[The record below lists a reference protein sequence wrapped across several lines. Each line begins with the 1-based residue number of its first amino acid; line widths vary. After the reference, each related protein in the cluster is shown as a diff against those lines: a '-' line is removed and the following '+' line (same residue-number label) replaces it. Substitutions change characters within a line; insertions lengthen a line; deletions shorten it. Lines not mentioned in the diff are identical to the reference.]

1 MALSKGSIALKFAGG
16 IETKMAP
23 EAVPS
28 ARLLALENGVFTR
41 AVSIRKRNGYEALT
55 EAIDATTAD
64 PAAIIRLASRDD
76 ELIGFTASKC
86 YSHEP
91 EENRWTELSGG
102 VYSVVGTDRAAVRT
116 GTEQTEPD
124 HATTSGVSVYA
135 WEDSRGGVWYSVID
149 DQGHIHRGPVQADAD
164 GISPRCVAID
174 GNVVA
179 FYVNSVQGFL
189 YAIVVNP
196 ARPDDAVTPVLVAD
210 DVSTTNPVYDV
221 CPTERTGTP
230 AAIAWNERGT
240 TNLRLGYVNSAGILG
255 TPLAGLPSVITD
267 AVGLD
272 AASPIGVAFSVTE
285 GTPNGD
291 FLVAYMIPLTGIT
304 AATGIVKQYRGGDSL
319 TPITVVSAFDAYA
332 SPTSVQRVA
341 IAVSDHDDENRIAWV
356 AFEETAVAASN
367 RYAVINSIEIDSSI
381 VGTERTQ
388 RSVGLA
394 SRAWRVSGGEDVF
407 AYFVHDTTYFNV
419 YLALR
424 LSDSL
429 CVARTLPGRA
439 GDAPARRHLPS
450 AHVAESVVRVAL
462 PYNERVESEN
472 DDEFTETGIRIV
484 TLDFDDDDSHQH
496 AQLGRGLYL
505 GGACPMHYDGRQ
517 WTEQGFHVGP
527 ELIATVNGSSGSLT
541 AGSTY
546 LYRCWYE
553 WPDALGEIHRGPV
566 SFGTLVTLGGGE
578 DEVTLTLPTLRVTA
592 KSNVRI
598 VVARSRAAETGATAE
613 LFVCSSRDPSTAG
626 AANGYVANTTSA
638 DTVSF
643 NDRMSDATL
652 ATQEPAYTNG
662 GILSTDPSSLG
673 HIVAEG
679 KGRLFYNDP
688 SDPDLVAYTQ
698 LVEDGYAVEAPPEL
712 RLRCPPAGGAIT
724 ALAVGEDGAV
734 LVFKP
739 DAIFAFSGAGPLPN
753 GDTAAQGFSDPVRL
767 RSPVGCEEP
776 ASIAI
781 APAAILFKSA
791 QGIWQVD
798 GAGQV
803 TYVGAP
809 VEAYNDQRIT
819 AATPMPDRTQ
829 IVFLTDSG
837 YTLLY
842 DYLFGQWS
850 TFTNHEGLDALVTQD
865 TYHYLRATGRVYRET
880 VGAYSDAGARIT
892 LRLET
897 AWIHIAEAL
906 QGFQRIWSVL
916 VLGTWISPHQLAI
929 SHRTDYAPGQL
940 PTSDP
945 SAWSDPVY
953 LDASGEDAG
962 SVGWIEADDG
972 DNPIG
977 EDPILG
983 DDYGDGVYGDGDY
996 GGEGA
1001 DVYQW
1006 RYDVGE
1012 RGQAIQLRFE
1022 DYERSGLAGAAFE
1035 LTELLI
1041 EGGVAGPSKKP
1052 FNAARSG

>member
-1 MALSKGSIALKFAGG
+1 MALSKGSLALKFAGG

-28 ARLLALENGVFTR
+28 TRLLALENGVFTR
-41 AVSIRKRNGYEALT
+41 AVSIRKRNGYEALA
-55 EAIDATTAD
+55 EATDATTED
-64 PAAIIRLASRDD
+64 AAEIIRLASRDD
-76 ELIGFTASKC
+76 EVIGFTASKC

-91 EENRWTELSGG
+91 EENRWSELSGG

-116 GTEQTEPD
+116 GTEQTAPD
-124 HATTSGVSVYA
+124 HATNSGVSVYA

-164 GISPRCVAID
+164 GISPRCVAIG
-174 GNVVA
+174 GNAVA

-196 ARPDDAVTPVLVAD
+196 AMPEDAVTPVLVAD

-240 TNLRLGYVNSAGILG
+240 TNLRVGYVDSSGDLG
-255 TPLAGLPSVITD
+255 TPLNGLPSMLTD
-267 AVGLD
+267 AVGL
-272 AASPIGVAFSVTE
+272 AADSPLALAFSVTE
-285 GTPNGD
+285 GSPNGE
-291 FLVAYMIPLTGIT
+291 FLLGYMTATTGR
-304 AATGIVKQYRGGDSL
+304 VKQYRGGDPS
-319 TPITVVSAFDAYA
+319 TPITVVNTYSAYA
-332 SPTSVQRVA
+332 APTSVQRIA
-341 IAVSDHDDENRIAWV
+341 ITVSDHDDELRTAWV
-356 AFEETAVAASN
+356 AFEEDAVAASN
-367 RYAVINSIEIDSSI
+367 RYVVINSIAIDDAT

-394 SRAWRVSGGEDVF
+394 SRAWTPTGSADAF

-419 YLALR
+419 YVALR

-429 CVARTLPGRA
+429 CAARTLPGRA
-439 GDAPARRHLPS
+439 GDAPARAHLPS
-450 AHVAESVVRVAL
+450 AHVTDGVARVAL

-484 TLDFDDDDSHQH
+484 ALDFDDDDSHQH

-505 GGACPMHYDGRQ
+505 GGACPQHYDGRQ

-527 ELIATVNGSSGSLT
+527 EVITSVNGTGGALT
-541 AGSTY
+541 ASSTY

-553 WPDALGEIHRGPV
+553 WPDAQGEVHRGPV

-578 DEVTLTLPTLRVTA
+578 DEVTLTLPTLRITQKA
-592 KSNVRI
+592 NVRL

-613 LFVCSSRDPSTAG
+613 LFLVSSRDLSTAG
-626 AANGYVANTTSA
+626 AANGYVANDTTV

-662 GILSTDPSSLG
+662 GILSTDPTTIG
-673 HIVAEG
+673 HLVVEG
-679 KGRLFYNDP
+679 KGRLFFNDP
-688 SDPDLVAYTQ
+688 SDPNAVRYSQPL
-698 LVEDGYAVEAPPEL
+698 EEGYAVEVPPEFVL
-712 RLRCPPAGGAIT
+712 QCPPAGGAIA
-724 ALAVGEDGAV
+724 ALAVGDDGTV

-753 GDTAAQGFSDPVRL
+753 GDTAAQGFSEPVRL

-809 VEAYNDQRIT
+809 VEAYNDQRIV
-819 AATPMPDRTQ
+819 AATTMPDRTQ
-829 IVFLTDSG
+829 IVFLTDAG

-850 TFTNHEGLDALVTQD
+850 TFTNHEGLDALVAQN

-897 AWIHIAEAL
+897 AWIHLAEAL

-916 VLGTWISPHQLAI
+916 VLGTWTSPHQLVV

-953 LDASGEDAG
+953 LDATGEDAG
-962 SVGWIEADDG
+962 SAGWIEADDG

-983 DDYGDGVYGDGDY
+983 DSYGDGNYGDGDY

-1012 RGQAIQLRFE
+1012 RGQSIQLRFE
-1022 DYERSGLAGAAFE
+1022 DYERSGLAGASFE
-1035 LTELLI
+1035 LTEILI

>member
-1 MALSKGSIALKFAGG
+1 MALAKGSLALKFAGG

-41 AVSIRKRNGYEALT
+41 AVSIRKRNGYEAL
-55 EAIDATTAD
+55 ATATD
-64 PAAIIRLASRDD
+64 STTSAAAALIRLAARDD

-91 EENRWTELSGG
+91 EEDRWTELSSG

-124 HATTSGVSVYA
+124 HATNSGVSIYA

-164 GISPRCVAID
+164 GISPRCVAI
-174 GNVVA
+174 GENVLA

-210 DVSTTNPVYDV
+210 DVNTTNPVYDV
-221 CPTERTGTP
+221 CPTTKTGTP
-230 AAIAWNERGT
+230 AAAAWHERGT
-240 TNLRLGYVNSAGILG
+240 NAIRVSYINQSGELG
-255 TPLAGLPSVITD
+255 TPLNGLPSPITL
-267 AVGLD
+267 A
-272 AASPIGVAFSVTE
+272 ANTIASASPIA
-285 GTPNGD
+285 
-291 FLVAYMIPLTGIT
+291 
-304 AATGIVKQYRGGDSL
+304 
-319 TPITVVSAFDAYA
+319 VSWVDA
-332 SPTSVQRVA
+332 SPNDLITIVA
-341 IAVSDHDDENRIAWV
+341 QATDTNVYGYTC
-356 AFEETAVAASN
+356 EETASAISPLSTLVVTPSTSPQRIAAAWAGDGSQCWVAVEEAAAQASN
-367 RYAVINSIEIDSSI
+367 RYTVTNRVNLSGA
-381 VGTERTQ
+381 GTPRTQ

-394 SRAWRVSGGEDVF
+394 SRAWSPDDSADVF

-419 YLALR
+419 YVALR

-439 GDAPARRHLPS
+439 ADAPARRHLPS
-450 AHVAESVVRVAL
+450 AHVADDVVRVAL

-505 GGACPMHYDGRQ
+505 GGACPQHYDGRQ

-527 ELIATVNGSSGSLT
+527 ELIATANGTSGSLT
-541 AGSTY
+541 ASSTY

-553 WPDALGEIHRGPV
+553 WTDAQGEIHRGPV
-566 SFGTLVTLGGGE
+566 SFGTLVTLGVGE
-578 DEVTLTLPTLRVTA
+578 DEVTLTLPTLRVTT
-592 KSNVRI
+592 KSNVRL

-626 AANGYVANTTSA
+626 AANGYVANDTTV

-652 ATQEPAYTNG
+652 ETQEPAYTND
-662 GILSTDPSSLG
+662 GILSTDPSALG
-673 HIVAEG
+673 HLVVEG
-679 KGRLFYNDP
+679 KGRLFFNDP
-688 SDPDLVAYTQ
+688 SDPNAVRYSQPL
-698 LVEDGYAVEAPPEL
+698 EEGYAVEVPPDFVL
-712 RLRCPPAGGAIT
+712 QCPPAGGAIT
-724 ALAVGEDGAV
+724 ALAVGEDGTV
-734 LVFKP
+734 LVFKR

-753 GDTAAQGFSDPVRL
+753 GDVAAQGFSDPVRL
-767 RSPVGCEEP
+767 RSPVGCDEP

-781 APAAILFKSA
+781 ATAAILFKSA

-803 TYVGAP
+803 SYVGAP
-809 VEAYNDQRIT
+809 VEAYNDQRIA

-842 DYLFGQWS
+842 DYFFGQWS
-850 TFTNHEGLDALVTQD
+850 TFTNHEGLDALVAQN

-880 VGAYSDAGARIT
+880 VGSYSDAGARIT

-897 AWIHIAEAL
+897 AWIHLAEAL

-916 VLGTWISPHQLAI
+916 VLGTWLSPHQLAI

-962 SVGWIEADDG
+962 SAGWIEADDG

-1012 RGQAIQLRFE
+1012 RGQSIQLRFE
-1022 DYERSGLAGAAFE
+1022 DYERSGLAGASFE
-1035 LTELLI
+1035 LTEILI

-1052 FNAARSG
+1052 FTAARSG

>member
-1 MALSKGSIALKFAGG
+1 MALSKGAMSLKFAGG

-41 AVSIRKRNGYEALT
+41 AVSIRKRNGYEALA
-55 EAIDATTAD
+55 EAIDATTSD

-91 EENRWTELSGG
+91 EENRWTELSSG

-124 HATTSGVSVYA
+124 HATNSGVSVYA

-189 YAIVVNP
+189 YAIVVDP
-196 ARPDDAVTPVLVAD
+196 AMPDAAVTPVLVAD
-210 DVSTTNPVYDV
+210 DVNTANPVYDV
-221 CPTERTGTP
+221 CPTTLDGTP
-230 AAIAWNERGT
+230 ALIGWHEAGAT
-240 TNLRLGYVNSAGILG
+240 ALRIGYVNSGGILG
-255 TPLAGLPSVITD
+255 TPLNGLPSVFNQT
-267 AVGLD
+267 
-272 AASPIGVAFSVTE
+272 
-285 GTPNGD
+285 
-291 FLVAYMIPLTGIT
+291 
-304 AATGIVKQYRGGDSL
+304 SL
-319 TPITVVSAFDAYA
+319 TPNAAT
-332 SPTSVQRVA
+332 P
-341 IAVSDHDDENRIAWV
+341 IAVAFTSANADGDDEIALGFIADPLSPCIVTYSAGSAAVPIARTTVSFTGEPTVDPQRMALVYEGSGTGVLWT
-356 AFEETAVAASN
+356 AIEEAAAEPSN
-367 RYAVINSIEIDSSI
+367 RYCQI
-381 VGTERTQ
+381 VDHITGIPRYV

-394 SRAWRVSGGEDVF
+394 SRAWGLDGETDVF

-450 AHVAESVVRVAL
+450 AHVTESVVRVAL

-505 GGACPMHYDGRQ
+505 GGACPQHYDGRQ

-527 ELIATVNGSSGSLT
+527 ELIATANGSSGSLT

-553 WPDALGEIHRGPV
+553 WPDALGEVHRGPV

-613 LFVCSSRDPSTAG
+613 LFVCSSRDLSTAG

-698 LVEDGYAVEAPPEL
+698 LVEDGYAVEAPPEF

-724 ALAVGEDGAV
+724 ALAVGEDGTV

-880 VGAYSDAGARIT
+880 VAVYSDAGARIT

-953 LDASGEDAG
+953 LDATGEDAG

-1035 LTELLI
+1035 LTEILI